1 MNRQGSVVSAA
12 VNLVLVF
19 VLAHLINQVAKG
31 QVEGAV
37 LVFTVGFGPI
47 GVPGACQGELYTIT
61 ADEALSGMMPAD
73 GDLQILRLG
82 IELSDLGDF
91 VVYVIPKT
99 VGNFYVTSDD
109 VQFHGDLL
117 KVSVPPTDRGGFFR
131 ALVDMSTR

>member
-19 VLAHLINQVAKG
+19 VPAHLVNQVAKG

-37 LVFTVGFGPI
+37 LVFTVGFGSI
-47 GVPGACQGELYTIT
+47 GVPGAGQGELYTIT
-61 ADEALSGMMPAD
+61 ADQTLAGMVPAD

-99 VGNFYVTSDD
+99 VGNFNVTSDD